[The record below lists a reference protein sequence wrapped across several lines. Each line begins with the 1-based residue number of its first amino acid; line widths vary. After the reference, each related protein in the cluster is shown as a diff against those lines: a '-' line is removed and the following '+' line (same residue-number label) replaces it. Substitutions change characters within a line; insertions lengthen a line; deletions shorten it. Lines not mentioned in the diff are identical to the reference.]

1 MRNTLFAA
9 IALSVAPAL
18 AVSGYAS
25 VQQPTPEQRRE
36 IEKRM
41 SELEQQMRQLRRQLG
56 EGTRERT
63 RVFGPDIMRVGPG
76 GEVFRVMGGR
86 MKFGFSFE
94 AVPDSGVKVTTVTPS
109 SPAEKLGLKSGDV
122 VTSFNGVK

>member
-1 MRNTLFAA
+1 MRNTLFAG
-9 IALSVAPAL
+9 IALSSAL
-18 AVSGYAS
+18 AVNARAS

-36 IEKRM
+36 IEQKM
-41 SELEQQMRQLRRQLG
+41 SDLEQQMRQLRRQLG

-63 RVFGPDIMRVGPG
+63 RVFGPDIMRVGHG

-122 VTSFNGVK
+122 VTSF